1 MGTTVYTD
9 DGTSIPGISFTSSIT
24 YSALLASEKNMDT
37 YDDLFIEGSTGNIIN
52 ENNLIIDPTV
62 TSSADKWV
70 FEFQCL
76 ILVQSKQPQLVPYTL
91 VIGKILIKTGG
102 IKIQMDMI
110 ILNILAL
117 LLAMEA

>member
-70 FEFQCL
+70 FEFQM
-76 ILVQSKQPQLVPYTL
+76 PN
-91 VIGKILIKTGG
+91 IGTVKATSTSTIYFSYWKDPH
-102 IKIQMDMI
+102 K
-110 ILNILAL
+110 NWWY
-117 LLAMEA
+117 

>member
-70 FEFQCL
+70 FEFQM
-76 ILVQSKQPQLVPYTL
+76 PN
-91 VIGKILIKTGG
+91 IGTVKATSTSTIYFSYWKDSH
-102 IKIQMDMI
+102 K
-110 ILNILAL
+110 NWWY
-117 LLAMEA
+117 